1 MGRIVEDTSQ
11 VVKLFDVAVLNL
23 AFAVYGSHLDSDLR
37 VY

>member
-23 AFAVYGSHLDSDLR
+23 TLAVDGSHLDSDLR